1 MTRELERL
9 LEPERL
15 ERREKQRREEA
26 LIGKIKG
33 DTLYAKEDISFKR
46 SSMVEQDEGSAVM
59 NRNDTLTGL
68 S

>member
-9 LEPERL
+9 LEPERR
-15 ERREKQRREEA
+15 ERREKERREEA

-33 DTLYAKEDISFKR
+33 TTLYAKEDISFKR
-46 SSMVEQDEGSAVM
+46 SSEVEQDEGSAVL
-59 NRNDTLTGL
+59 NRNDTLTGF